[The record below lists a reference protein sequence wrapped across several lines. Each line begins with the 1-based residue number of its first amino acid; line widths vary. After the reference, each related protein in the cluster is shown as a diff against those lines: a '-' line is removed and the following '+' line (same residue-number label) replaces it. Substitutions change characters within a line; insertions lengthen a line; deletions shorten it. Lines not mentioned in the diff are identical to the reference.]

1 MNGAHK
7 GLDLILGKIKE
18 SPGQQTLVSRYLAL
32 VAELV
37 EPEKSG
43 RALDLAQ
50 LLVKTQ
56 AGEALKIAHMV
67 YRSDHANLRALD
79 VMIASLSQKGRFGK
93 AEVLRIERAKIVKAK
108 ARNTADMEA
117 MSEMSLAAGDDAL
130 ASQAFAAAA
139 MESSRIAELDL
150 GSEEGESQHSGMLE
164 ALFPVGS
171 SSEPRPEAEKP
182 PKLALGSLAERP
194 NDTVLPFR
202 QGGAAQVLA
211 EAPTIHLADQ
221 ALPHT
226 EPPPARSDRAD
237 IFEGAPVLIIPP
249 PEVPVSPFAAVIELF
264 DYYWRQGFV
273 NEARQLLQQSAPAA
287 SQEAWWQARHAQVE
301 KSKMPFVPK
310 LEAADLETRVTLSP
324 AAPTFW
330 AELRDEMKRVAGN
343 GKPLMVPL
351 HRIEKLTK
359 LFRTRPRATEL
370 PDEFLRAL
378 VEIDHRMAG
387 LPPAD
392 VLNLKWN
399 LFQGLWGEAPD
410 LTCAEALV
418 ELGLNVASPAFF
430 GLYLDALVA
439 GGSPRKALVEIQ
451 RILPEKSQL
460 AWANVA
466 WRRLPLVFNLLDVH
480 GFNWSEDDGVPALL
494 ALLKRRPRQKLA
506 GIAAAR

>member
-1 MNGAHK
+1 MTHAHK

-32 VAELV
+32 VAELQD
-37 EPEKSG
+37 PEKSG

-56 AGEALKIAHMV
+56 ASEALKIAHMV

-79 VMIASLSQKGRFGK
+79 IMIASLSEKGRFGK

-117 MSEMSLAAGDDAL
+117 LSEVAL
-130 ASQAFAAAA
+130 ASGDDVAGQAFDAAAA
-139 MESSRIAELDL
+139 EPSRIAELDL
-150 GSEEGESQHSGMLE
+150 GADEGDSQHSGMLA
-164 ALFPVGS
+164 ALFPVALS
-171 SSEPRPEAEKP
+171 PEPLPEPEKA

-202 QGGAAQVLA
+202 QGGAAQAAA

-226 EPPPARSDRAD
+226 EPPPARPD
-237 IFEGAPVLIIPP
+237 IFEGAPVLIVQP
-249 PEVPVSPFAAVIELF
+249 PEVPVSAFAAVIELF

-273 NEARQLLQQSAPAA
+273 NEARHLLQQCAPAA

-301 KSKMPFVPK
+301 KSRMPFVPK
-310 LEAADLETRVTLSP
+310 TQAQDLETRVTLSP
-324 AAPTFW
+324 AAPRFW
-330 AELRDEMKRVAGN
+330 AELRDEMKRVASS
-343 GKPLMVPL
+343 GKALMVPL
-351 HRIEKLTK
+351 HRIEKLTR
-359 LFRTRPRATEL
+359 LFRTRPRAAEL

-378 VEIDHRMAG
+378 VEIDHRLAG

-392 VLNLKWN
+392 VLNLKWS

-410 LTCAEALV
+410 LACAEALV
-418 ELGLNVASPAFF
+418 ELDLAVATPEFF

-451 RILPEKSQL
+451 RVLPEKAQL
-460 AWANVA
+460 PWANVA
-466 WRRLPLVFNLLDVH
+466 WRRLPLVFGLLDVH
-480 GFNWSEDDGVPALL
+480 GFNWSEDEGVPALL
-494 ALLKRRPRQKLA
+494 ALLKRRPRPKLA
-506 GIAAAR
+506 GTLATR